1 MATVDLLQHW
11 LTFNREVTANR
22 TVQEQ
27 LSYKIL
33 VVEGQTLIP
42 SIQLRWRD
50 TNLIPNAGFEDG
62 PTAGPWNV
70 PLANPN
76 QAVVDID
83 DSPTGPGKV
92 LQHNSGG
99 IIIDTQSR
107 LTAQHENVGWWNT
120 YPGEEFYLEAMMRKV
135 TAGITG
141 ESSLGTTIY
150 KAGGTSPTWPVI
162 SGGMAG
168 LPQGQWTKTSGL
180 VVMPT
185 DYVYISLR
193 PSTRNSVPAGETIQF
208 DDLYMS
214 YGISETQ
221 PIALRV
227 LAFDA
232 IGNQVS
238 DTLIAAHSNATGK
251 PETDWTTL
259 GGSPYVVP
267 TGATSVR
274 VKVVVTADAKVG
286 TIEFERPKLEMAA
299 TPPNSAGAGYGDRW
313 RFVVEQAR
321 TGEILTR
328 DLVAQEVQ
336 VVRSLSGPSQI
347 EFKIHPNEPSVQM
360 ADGSGPIQFK
370 AYGHIIHAI
379 KEDQFGDEIVWASCI
394 VQPSDVDPTT
404 GIMSLRATGFSSY
417 PKGLP
422 WLENWNPIAV
432 DPFEI
437 VERIWTHIQSFPNGN
452 LGVTVYPTV
461 SGTQMLPGF
470 SFNNEEF
477 IQDFFAIFIRE
488 SDRQDCGDYINK
500 LARDIPFDFFEE
512 SAWNTGRTAIEKK
525 IRLAYPA
532 GGVDQVGL
540 SFRVNENIREATPK
554 QEVETSWFSDISLK
568 GYFPGKEYSVQL
580 ANADPDRLRRVMNEL
595 DLNINSQERGA
606 AWAKRALTRRQFPRY
621 FESVVI
627 DPYHSNAPFGTF
639 DVGDLIQVQGPMAW
653 VGSLNQK
660 HKITMI
666 AWDETKNLVQLQLL
680 AEGAFNYDPI
690 EYIP

>member
-27 LSYKIL
+27 LSYKMM
-33 VVEGQTLIP
+33 VVEGQTLTP
-42 SIQLRWRD
+42 SLQFRWD
-50 TNLIPNAGFEDG
+50 ANLIVNGGFESGWDG
-62 PTAGPWNV
+62 WTQG
-70 PLANPN
+70 
-76 QAVVDID
+76 
-83 DSPTGPGKV
+83 TGV
-92 LQHNSGG
+92 AYTSF
-99 IIIDTQSR
+99 DTSR
-107 LTAQHENVGWWNT
+107 K
-120 YPGEEFYLEAMMRKV
+120 Y
-135 TAGITG
+135 
-141 ESSLGTTIY
+141 SGTTSLKHNVAPGADDVAKQSI
-150 KAGGTSPTWPVI
+150 PTV
-162 SGGMAG
+162 
-168 LPQGQWTKTSGL
+168 
-180 VVMPT
+180 
-185 DYVYISLR
+185 
-193 PSTRNSVPAGETIQF
+193 AGETVAVEMYSYNTSDSNSATGNNKFRIGKGSDNSHLLSVAYYAYNNGVSSGQTSDQWVSRKSSF
-208 DDLYMS
+208 VVPVGETSVWAVPFTDLTAGNTWLDDVF
-214 YGISETQ
+214 ISPRLTIGSQ
-221 PIALRV
+221 PIQLRV

-232 IGNQVS
+232 VGNQVA
-238 DTLIAAHSNATGK
+238 DTLIESFVIGSDAKGH
-251 PETDWTTL
+251 TDWLTL

-274 VKVVVTADAKVG
+274 VKVVVTEDAKVG
-286 TIEFERPKLEMAA
+286 TIEFERPKLEMAV